1 MNPLMRFALPHAEQ
15 ASLDDL
21 ERVRFQVDQDKQQ
34 PVFGC
39 PQGAVL
45 IDGKSACG
53 ARFPIE
59 ASRCQPCLERRLKG
73 RDQLLK
79 LVERQAG
86 EIQELCGARLQIGEP
101 QTNHGSY
108 LLSLSRDVRGASY
121 QKESGINSIP
131 LDEFRLSP
139 PAWTVAQAA
148 WGAGRGNYS
157 GPGRVPLRCPA
168 ASHCAPLPVMAL
180 SPGCGTHPPQV
191 SCTLTR

>member
-21 ERVRFQVDQDKQQ
+21 ERIRFQVGQNKQQ

-53 ARFPIE
+53 SRFPIE

-79 LVERQAG
+79 LVEGQAG

-101 QTNHGSY
+101 
-108 LLSLSRDVRGASY
+108 
-121 QKESGINSIP
+121 
-131 LDEFRLSP
+131 
-139 PAWTVAQAA
+139 
-148 WGAGRGNYS
+148 
-157 GPGRVPLRCPA
+157 
-168 ASHCAPLPVMAL
+168 
-180 SPGCGTHPPQV
+180 
-191 SCTLTR
+191 